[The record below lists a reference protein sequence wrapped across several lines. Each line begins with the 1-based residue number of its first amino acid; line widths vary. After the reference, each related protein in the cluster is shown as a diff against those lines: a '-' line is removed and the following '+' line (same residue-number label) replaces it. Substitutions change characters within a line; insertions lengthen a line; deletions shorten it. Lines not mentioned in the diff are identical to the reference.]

1 MSPTQLVVAEA
12 RIERQ
17 CEAARMAGDLT
28 GLQHCAAELTSL
40 YRAYCGALV
49 QPAQD

>member
-1 MSPTQLVVAEA
+1 MSPTQLAVAEA
-12 RIERQ
+12 KIEQR
-17 CEAARMAGDLT
+17 CEAARKAGDLAE
-28 GLQHCAAELTSL
+28 LQNCAAESGLL